1 VLRWKHSSLQSRTGR
16 ELLPPTAPKPT
27 MHEGT
32 EAPLVERAHG
42 AAADGDWQRAYELF
56 VQADARQPLEPP
68 DIAVFANCAYA
79 AGHVD
84 ATIDAWERL
93 HAQGL
98 RVGDHLMAAG
108 AAVRVALHLLFDT
121 ALLAPIRGWASRAE
135 RLLAG
140 QEDTPVHAWIAVV
153 RSYERLL
160 SGEFGRAREWARRAI
175 EVGTGRDPAAA
186 ALGRIAEARSLIL
199 EGEVT
204 RGLDLLNEAAVATMS
219 GELDPLST
227 GVVYCEVVCALQA
240 VAQYDL
246 AEQWTQAMERWR
258 QGQPV
263 GSIHGR
269 CRVHRAEILRL
280 RGACLEAEQEA
291 LGACEELRP
300 YLRREFGWPLTE
312 LGRIRLHTG
321 DVRGAEVAFLA
332 AHQAGWDPQPGLALV
347 RLAQGDVA
355 LATAL
360 IREALDHPSNVPSKE
375 LPPNSD
381 LRRAPLLAAQVEIEI
396 AGRDI
401 DRARS
406 AADELTR
413 VAAAFGSKALAAG
426 AVFARGQVRLA
437 VGDAAAARCDFETA
451 VHQWGEIGAPYE
463 TGLGRMGLAHA
474 HRAEGNEA
482 HAILEFRAAHAAFER
497 IGAVSQAARAADA
510 MGERRRDRIGAA
522 TSSSRPTLASSAYAD
537 ADNVFR
543 REGDY
548 WLVAFEG
555 RSVRLRDTKGIQ
567 YLARLLSSPGRE
579 VHVVDLVG
587 VVRVGPAHGTHVAE
601 LGLRVGDAGDAGEVL
616 DARAKDAYR
625 RRLTEIE
632 DDVQEALALGDT
644 SRVAQA
650 EAERDVLAR
659 ELSRAV
665 GLGGRT
671 RRVGSAAERAR
682 ASVTRAVRQA
692 MGRIRAQHPPL
703 SAHLERT
710 IRTGTYCAYLPDPR
724 APVAWKL

>member
-1 VLRWKHSSLQSRTGR
+1 
-16 ELLPPTAPKPT
+16 
-27 MHEGT
+27 MHEVT
-32 EAPLVERAHG
+32 EAPLLKRAHG
-42 AAADGDWQRAYELF
+42 AAADGDWRQAYELF

-68 DIAVFANCAYA
+68 DLAVFANCAYA

-84 ATIDAWERL
+84 ATIDAWERV

-98 RVGDHLMAAG
+98 QVGDHFTAAG

-160 SGEFGRAREWARRAI
+160 SGDFGRAREWARRAI
-175 EVGTGRDPAAA
+175 HVGTGRDPAAA

-280 RGACLEAEQEA
+280 RGSCLEAEQEA

-321 DVRGAEVAFLA
+321 DIRGAEEAFLA

-347 RLAQGDVA
+347 RLAQGDVP

-360 IREALDHPSNVPSKE
+360 IREALDYPLNVPSKE

-381 LRRAPLLAAQVEIEI
+381 LRRAPLLAAPVEIEI
-396 AGRDI
+396 AGGDI

-413 VAAAFGSKALAAG
+413 VAALFESKALAAG

-437 VGDAAAARCDFETA
+437 VGDMAAARGDFETA

-463 TGLGRMGLAHA
+463 TGLGRMGLGHA
-474 HRAEGNEA
+474 HRAEGNDA
-482 HAILEFRAAHAAFER
+482 HAILEFRAAHAVFER

-510 MGERRRDRIGAA
+510 MGERPRDKIRAS
-522 TSSSRPTLASSAYAD
+522 TSPTRPTVASSAHRD
-537 ADNVFR
+537 AVNVFR

-555 RSVRLRDTKGIQ
+555 QIVRLRDMRGVQ
-567 YLARLLSSPGRE
+567 YLARLLGSPGRE
-579 VHVVDLVG
+579 FHVVDLVA
-587 VVRVGPAHGTHVAE
+587 VAQAGPADTINVAE
-601 LGLRVGDAGDAGEVL
+601 PGLRFGDAGDAGEML
-616 DARAKDAYR
+616 DARAKGAYR

-632 DDVQEALALGDT
+632 DDLQEARALGDT

-650 EAERDVLAR
+650 KNERDLLAR

-665 GLGGRT
+665 GLGGRD

-703 SAHLERT
+703 GVHLERT

-724 APVAWKL
+724 VPVAWKL

>member
-1 VLRWKHSSLQSRTGR
+1 
-16 ELLPPTAPKPT
+16 
-27 MHEGT
+27 MHEVT
-32 EAPLVERAHG
+32 EAPLLKRAHG
-42 AAADGDWQRAYELF
+42 AAADGDWRQAYELF

-68 DIAVFANCAYA
+68 DLAVFANCAYA

-84 ATIDAWERL
+84 ATIDAWERV

-98 RVGDHLMAAG
+98 QVGDHFTAAG

-160 SGEFGRAREWARRAI
+160 SGDFGGAREWARRAI
-175 EVGTGRDPAAA
+175 HVGTGRDPAAA

-280 RGACLEAEQEA
+280 RGSCLEAEQEA

-321 DVRGAEVAFLA
+321 DIRGAEEAFLA

-347 RLAQGDVA
+347 RLAQGDVP

-360 IREALDHPSNVPSKE
+360 IREALDYPLNVPSKE

-396 AGRDI
+396 AGGDI

-413 VAAAFGSKALAAG
+413 VAALFESKALAAG

-437 VGDAAAARCDFETA
+437 VGDMAAARGDFETA

-463 TGLGRMGLAHA
+463 TGLGRMGLGHA
-474 HRAEGNEA
+474 HRAEGNDA
-482 HAILEFRAAHAAFER
+482 HAILEFRAAHAVFER

-510 MGERRRDRIGAA
+510 MGERPRDKIRAS
-522 TSSSRPTLASSAYAD
+522 TSPTRPTVASGAHRD
-537 ADNVFR
+537 TENVFR

-555 RSVRLRDTKGIQ
+555 QIVRLRDMRGVQ
-567 YLARLLSSPGRE
+567 YLARLLGSPGRE
-579 VHVVDLVG
+579 FHVVDLVA
-587 VVRVGPAHGTHVAE
+587 VAQAGPADTINVAE
-601 LGLRVGDAGDAGEVL
+601 PGLRFGDAGDAGEML
-616 DARAKDAYR
+616 DARAKGAYR

-632 DDVQEALALGDT
+632 DDLQEARALGDT

-650 EAERDVLAR
+650 KNERDLLAR

-665 GLGGRT
+665 GLGGRD

-703 SAHLERT
+703 GVHLERT

-724 APVAWKL
+724 VPVAWKL